1 MISFVVF
8 CNVILYILRVF
19 RFFCFWYYTND
30 KFLTNEY
37 KEQGDTTTVP
47 LTSRILIEPQSII
60 TWNVHGLSLYLDP
73 IKISSIIDTINH
85 YLESDVICLQEC
97 FDEQLIREIIKNT
110 KIKYWYHQT
119 GNLKKKYVIGE
130 NSGLLIL
137 SKIPITF
144 ISFNSFQE
152 KGGIETLSNK
162 GFMLC
167 NIGGLTIVNAHLQSH
182 EFNICC
188 SPINTIINYQIK
200 QIKKNTHDENTIY
213 CGDFNTEFVDKQF
226 DISLNNLKSTV
237 TNENFVIDYIFTRE
251 NNIKLDVDVI
261 NLPTNPSDHKPM
273 IARINNKI

>member
-37 KEQGDTTTVP
+37 KEQEYNNTAP

-73 IKISSIIDTINH
+73 IKISRIIDTINH
-85 YLESDVICLQEC
+85 YFESDVICLQEC

-167 NIGGLTIVNAHLQSH
+167 DIGGITIVNAHLQSH
-182 EFNICC
+182 ELNICC

-200 QIKKNTHDENTIY
+200 QIKNNTQDENTIY
-213 CGDFNTEFVDKQF
+213 CGDFNTEFVDKHF
-226 DISLNNLKSTV
+226 DISLNNLKSTL

-261 NLPTNPSDHKPM
+261 NIPNNPSDHKPM

>member
-8 CNVILYILRVF
+8 CNVIFYILRVF

-37 KEQGDTTTVP
+37 KEQDHTTTVP

-60 TWNVHGLSLYLDP
+60 TWNVHGLSLYLDSN
-73 IKISSIIDTINH
+73 KIYRIIDTINH

-144 ISFNSFQE
+144 ISFNSF
-152 KGGIETLSNK
+152 
-162 GFMLC
+162 
-167 NIGGLTIVNAHLQSH
+167 
-182 EFNICC
+182 
-188 SPINTIINYQIK
+188 
-200 QIKKNTHDENTIY
+200 
-213 CGDFNTEFVDKQF
+213 
-226 DISLNNLKSTV
+226 NNHSSIT
-237 TNENFVIDYIFTRE
+237 
-251 NNIKLDVDVI
+251 
-261 NLPTNPSDHKPM
+261 
-273 IARINNKI
+273 